1 MKRDG
6 HIPANS
12 LIRKPQ
18 VNFREISI
26 NNSTRLDRPANY
38 IFAINVIEHVPGS
51 KFLIFDALKLKT
63 LKGARKII
71 CPTMKFRLSPILTDQ
86 SFSTGF

>member
-51 KFLIFDALKLKT
+51 KFLFFDAL
-63 LKGARKII
+63 
-71 CPTMKFRLSPILTDQ
+71 
-86 SFSTGF
+86 